1 MRNGQKRSWGL
12 WRSGWVCDYIHAVRF
27 TVRQRAVVTPCE
39 CGSCSGGVR
48 LTFGTVQSLHGTAR
62 LSCVLVLSSLRFG
75 AFHTALCRFPEREI
89 ISKVP
94 QATAGLYMPPPQSQ
108 LHGLESH
115 PLPDFQSRPAG
126 AGSHNAVSPP
136 ESTLDRLTHFNLTR
150 IFG

>member
-1 MRNGQKRSWGL
+1 MCIIEFKLVHS
-12 WRSGWVCDYIHAVRF
+12 VRDQLF
-27 TVRQRAVVTPCE
+27 CHP
-39 CGSCSGGVR
+39 
-48 LTFGTVQSLHGTAR
+48 
-62 LSCVLVLSSLRFG
+62 
-75 AFHTALCRFPEREI
+75 
-89 ISKVP
+89 KVNVFC
-94 QATAGLYMPPPQSQ
+94 LYMPPPQSQ